1 MAYLI
6 DSDVF
11 IQAKNLHY
19 GMDFCPAFWEWM
31 TRENAAGRVYSVEKI
46 GDELQGQEDDLATW
60 AAARGDGFFL
70 APDDPVADALAK
82 LAAWSRT
89 RRYRPSAIN
98 EFLQS
103 GDYYLIAHA
112 LAHGHTVVTHEK
124 PSDGVK
130 RIKIPDACIG
140 VKVKCVSPFQMLRT
154 MRARFVLGSVK
165 K

>member
-1 MAYLI
+1 MAYLL
-6 DSDVF
+6 DTDVF

-19 GMDFCPAFWEWM
+19 GMDFCPAFWDWVVA
-31 TRENAAGRVYSVEKI
+31 ENGKGLVYSVEKI
-46 GDELQGQEDDLATW
+46 GDELQGQSDELSEW

-70 APDDPVADALAK
+70 PPDEPVAEALAK
-82 LAAWSRT
+82 IAAWSRT
-89 RRYRPSAIN
+89 RNYRASAIN

-112 LAHGHTVVTHEK
+112 LAHGHTVVTHER

-140 VKVKCVSPFQMLRT
+140 VKVKSMNPFQMLKT
-154 MRARFVLGSVK
+154 SRARFVLGERK